1 MRINDNGFTERV
13 ASPATPPAPP
23 PHESAKVAG
32 HADSTASQTS
42 ATGDNLQLSG
52 FAARLNGG
60 LAADASN
67 RAFQVSAVAEAVRAG
82 TFQIDAAAVSRSI
95 IAEGLQSKR

>member
-13 ASPATPPAPP
+13 ASPATPPAPRSP
-23 PHESAKVAG
+23 ATDKVASQ
-32 HADSTASQTS
+32 ANSTESPTS

-52 FAARLNGG
+52 FAARLSGG
-60 LAADASN
+60 LAADTSN
-67 RAFQVSAVAEAVRAG
+67 RASNVSIVAEAVRAG
-82 TFQIDAAAVSRSI
+82 TFQIDVSAVSRSI

>member
-1 MRINDNGFTERV
+1 MKINDNGFTERV
-13 ASPATPPAPP
+13 ASPATQPAPRS
-23 PHESAKVAG
+23 HEIDKAAG
-32 HADSTASQTS
+32 QATSTEGQTS

-60 LAADASN
+60 LAADTSN
-67 RAFQVSAVAEAVRAG
+67 RASRVSVVADAVRSG
-82 TFQIDAAAVSRSI
+82 TFQIDSSAVSRSI

>member
-13 ASPATPPAPP
+13 ASPATAPAARS
-23 PHESAKVAG
+23 HETDKVAG
-32 HADSTASQTS
+32 QATSPERQTS
-42 ATGDNLQLSG
+42 AAGDSLQLSG

-60 LAADASN
+60 LAADTSN
-67 RAFQVSAVAEAVRAG
+67 RASKVSAVAEAVRAG
-82 TFQIDAAAVSRSI
+82 TFQIDTSAVSRSI